1 MHISDHNESGQ
12 RVVTWNQGSQ
22 NPVLEET
29 MVPEPGDGMLP
40 GGYGNMR
47 ASTADRE
54 RVIDVLKAAFAEG
67 RLTQDE
73 CEQRV
78 EQALTARTYAELA
91 SITADLPAGPLGT
104 LVPRLP
110 GYQMPP
116 PSRPM
121 NRLAVASLVIALMPV
136 IPLLAVFTGLIAHGQ
151 IQERGERGAGVA
163 TAGIL
168 IGGLVSLLFIFY
180 SLH

>member
-1 MHISDHNESGQ
+1 MA
-12 RVVTWNQGSQ
+12 
-22 NPVLEET
+22 
-29 MVPEPGDGMLP
+29 PEPGDGMLP

-73 CEQRV
+73 CEERV
-78 EQALTARTYAELA
+78 GQALSARTYAELA
-91 SITADLPAGPLGT
+91 PLTADLPAGS

-121 NRLAVASLVIALMPV
+121 NKLAVASLVIALMPV

-168 IGGLVSLLFIFY
+168 IGGLVSLLFFFY
-180 SLH
+180 ALH

>member
-1 MHISDHNESGQ
+1 M
-12 RVVTWNQGSQ
+12 
-22 NPVLEET
+22 P
-29 MVPEPGDGMLP
+29 PEPGHGMLP

-54 RVIDVLKAAFAEG
+54 RAVDVLKAAFAEG

-73 CEQRV
+73 CEQR
-78 EQALTARTYAELA
+78 AGLAFSARTYAELA
-91 SITADLPAGPLGT
+91 TLTADLPAGPLGT
-104 LVPRLP
+104 LVAQLP
-110 GYQMPP
+110 GYHSP

-136 IPLLAVFTGLIAHGQ
+136 IPVAAVFTGLIAHGQ
-151 IQERGERGAGVA
+151 IQERGERGGGVA

-168 IGGLVSLLFIFY
+168 IGGLVSLLFMFY
-180 SLH
+180 VLRR

>member
-1 MHISDHNESGQ
+1 
-12 RVVTWNQGSQ
+12 
-22 NPVLEET
+22 
-29 MVPEPGDGMLP
+29 MLP

-54 RVIDVLKAAFAEG
+54 RTVDVLKAAFAEG

-73 CEQRV
+73 FEQRAG
-78 EQALTARTYAELA
+78 QAFSSRTYAELA
-91 SITADLPAGPLGT
+91 EITADLPVGQVGIM
-104 LVPRLP
+104 VPQLR
-110 GYQMPP
+110 GYQPPP

-121 NRLAVASLVIALMPV
+121 NRMAVASLVIALMPV

-151 IQERGERGAGVA
+151 IQERGERGAGFA

-180 SLH
+180 ALGR